1 MQAAVSASAAGVT
14 ARRPW
19 PAGRMSQLPPRQAG
33 QRQGQRPVDPP
44 HLGLIHLLHAGQH
57 PLQRRPHPALI
68 GRRGRCAQR
77 RGDVVVQVGVP
88 VEHQRARQ
96 EPGRVAAGG
105 TERHGD
111 GAEFPAA
118 GHVEGHHRDAAPPRK
133 LGQHPTGRPRPATID
148 HMVVVALEV
157 FSPQQV
163 NHLGTEQ
170 HSAARTHVGD
180 DVAHPPPGGA
190 AGGIPLLIGEVSAV
204 VEDVAPLRLQSEDPV
219 VCHVFFRPVRQ
230 TAVLSESRR
239 HYARHRSMNGPSD
252 SATRSTS

>member
-1 MQAAVSASAAGVT
+1 M
-14 ARRPW
+14 ARRPDV
-19 PAGRMSQLPPRQAG
+19 PTATGQAG
-33 QRQGQRPVDPP
+33 QRQGQRPIDPP

-96 EPGRVAAGG
+96 NPGRWHRAARGSCRVSRG
-105 TERHGD
+105 RT
-111 GAEFPAA
+111 
-118 GHVEGHHRDAAPPRK
+118 HRRPPPRRCSTA
-133 LGQHPTGRPRPATID
+133 QTRPTPDWSATTGDDRPSGRCRARD
-148 HMVVVALEV
+148 L
-157 FSPQQV
+157 SPQQV

-190 AGGIPLLIGEVSAV
+190 AGGSPLLVGEVGAV
-204 VEDVAPLRLQSEDPV
+204 VEDVAALRLQSEDPV
-219 VCHVFFRPVRQ
+219 VCHVFFLPCERNIRPIRI
-230 TAVLSESRR
+230 TPTLRPSALDE
-239 HYARHRSMNGPSD
+239 GPSD
-252 SATRSTS
+252 STARSTS

>member
-1 MQAAVSASAAGVT
+1 MQAAVSASAAGSDGQAAV
-14 ARRPW
+14 
-19 PAGRMSQLPPRQAG
+19 AGRPDVPTAAAQAG

-118 GHVEGHHRDAAPPRK
+118 GHIEGHHRDAAPPRK

-190 AGGIPLLIGEVSAV
+190 AGGIPLLVGELGAV
-204 VEDVAPLRLQSEDPV
+204 VEDVAALRLQSEDPV
-219 VCHVFFRPVRQ
+219 VCHVFFLPCERNIRPVRI
-230 TAVLSESRR
+230 TPTLR
-239 HYARHRSMNGPSD
+239 PSPP
-252 SATRSTS
+252 R